1 MELYLKV
8 RLAVS
13 EGMSRRQAAKH
24 FNISR
29 DSVAKMVSYSTPP
42 GYQRRSPILRPKLD
56 AFVSTIEYWL
66 EEDLKVPRKQRH
78 TAKRVFDRLRDE
90 CGFTGGYTIIKDYMR
105 ERDQRRQEVFV
116 PLSHPPG
123 HAQADFGEAMVMIGG
138 VEQKARFFVLDLP
151 HSDGCYVRAY
161 PAAVAEAWVDGHIH
175 AFSFFGA
182 VPQSIVYDNDRCL
195 VAKILPDGTRKR
207 AALFSGFL
215 SHYLI
220 RDRYGR
226 PGKGNDKGNVEGLVG
241 YARRN
246 FMVPIPQFPTWDAFN
261 VWLEEQCR
269 KRQRD
274 RLRGESETIG
284 ERLQRDLAAMR
295 PLPASPASTHV
306 FELVGPL
313 WQVFGVCDVV
323 ESLFV
328 ITLNIDAEY
337 FEVFHY
343 FGLHGI
349 IAGKFVRTASL
360 GYGCSAGQSS
370 TRAPLVQLAQNS
382 LT

>member
-1 MELYLKV
+1 MTK
-8 RLAVS
+8 
-13 EGMSRRQAAKH
+13 RQAAKH

-29 DSVAKMVSYSTPP
+29 DSVAKMVAYSTPP
-42 GYQRRSPILRPKLD
+42 GYQRRSPIRRPKLD
-56 AFVSTIEYWL
+56 AFVSTIDHWL
-66 EEDLKVPRKQRH
+66 DEDLKVPRKQRH

-123 HAQADFGEAMVMIGG
+123 HAQADFGEATVVIGG

-175 AFSFFGA
+175 AFAFFGA
-182 VPQSIVYDNDRCL
+182 VPRSIVYDNDRCL

-226 PGKGNDKGNVEGLVG
+226 PGKATTRGMSKASWVTPGAISWCQSRNFRHGMRSTPFWKSNAANVSATG
-241 YARRN
+241 YAVRARR
-246 FMVPIPQFPTWDAFN
+246 
-261 VWLEEQCR
+261 
-269 KRQRD
+269 
-274 RLRGESETIG
+274 S
-284 ERLQRDLAAMR
+284 
-295 PLPASPASTHV
+295 ASA
-306 FELVGPL
+306 
-313 WQVFGVCDVV
+313 
-323 ESLFV
+323 
-328 ITLNIDAEY
+328 
-337 FEVFHY
+337 
-343 FGLHGI
+343 
-349 IAGKFVRTASL
+349 
-360 GYGCSAGQSS
+360 CSAILRPCVPCQ
-370 TRAPLVQLAQNS
+370 RRRLMPAIRPALL
-382 LT
+382 